1 MYKKVFY
8 LHSWNFQK
16 GKKIQK
22 IKAWTLL
29 IWFCKGHHKTLA
41 CRRAW
46 LVVWFI
52 WAMSHSSV
60 MAQLYHTVQSWLNY
74 TTQYSHGSTIPHST
88 VMVYCYLYKCYLQL
102 VVESPSQQVYNMGTL
117 WCLNISVYSAHSVMQ
132 LSSCYVLLWCVCTG
146 FAFVY
151 NTTAG

>member
-1 MYKKVFY
+1 MS
-8 LHSWNFQK
+8 HSSVMAQLYHTV
-16 GKKIQK
+16 QS
-22 IKAWTLL
+22 
-29 IWFCKGHHKTLA
+29 
-41 CRRAW
+41 W
-46 LVVWFI
+46 LNYTTQYSHGSTI
-52 WAMSHSSV
+52 PHSSV

-132 LSSCYVLLWCVCTG
+132 LSSCYVLLWCGCTG